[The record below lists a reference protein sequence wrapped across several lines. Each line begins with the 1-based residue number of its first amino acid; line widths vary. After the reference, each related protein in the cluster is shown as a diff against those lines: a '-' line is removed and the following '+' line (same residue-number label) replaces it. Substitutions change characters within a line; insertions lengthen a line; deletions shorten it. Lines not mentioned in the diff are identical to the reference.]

1 MVAPSEGFM
10 VVYIAETSSRRL
22 STLDYTPPPPP
33 QPPTQ
38 LPTSSS
44 GMTRESMQPGYDPR
58 LKVQRRVFNPAW
70 SFKDSFGNS
79 RGRNCCTIS

>member
-1 MVAPSEGFM
+1 
-10 VVYIAETSSRRL
+10 
-22 STLDYTPPPPP
+22 
-33 QPPTQ
+33 
-38 LPTSSS
+38 
-44 GMTRESMQPGYDPR
+44 MTRESMQPGYDPR